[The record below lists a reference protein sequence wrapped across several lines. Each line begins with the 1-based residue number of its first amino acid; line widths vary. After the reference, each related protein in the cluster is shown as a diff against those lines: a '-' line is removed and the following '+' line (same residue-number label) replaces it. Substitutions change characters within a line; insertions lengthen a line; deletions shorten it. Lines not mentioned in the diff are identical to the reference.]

1 MTREQSIRATFDIF
15 KPDGVIEVRSMDG
28 YTFSG
33 YFKDR
38 QRLVSE
44 LAKRD
49 DKTWYFV
56 MNDINDACYSREQSE
71 CILSKKGLKTTG
83 DKEIEVIRWI
93 LIDADP
99 ERPAGVSS
107 L

>member
-38 QRLVSE
+38 QRLVSN
-44 LAKRD
+44 L
-49 DKTWYFV
+49 
-56 MNDINDACYSREQSE
+56 QS
-71 CILSKKGLKTTG
+71 GTTRRG
-83 DKEIEVIRWI
+83 I
-93 LIDADP
+93 
-99 ERPAGVSS
+99 S
-107 L
+107 